1 MEIHFQLNYKMP
13 KEVIQAFHI
22 TEDTAF
28 ETYFENG
35 VLYIRALSE
44 EENKS
49 AFPDEC
55 DGDCETC
62 AFSECCPYEK
72 AESEECSVK
81 SPQFE
86 YCGNICEECRQ
97 KRDCSAVS
105 EDSDDDD
112 LTEDDLAEL
121 DCHPEDCED
130 CEYFCRHCRK
140 CVMDD

>member
-44 EENKS
+44 GENQP
-49 AFPDEC
+49 AFPEEC
-55 DGDCETC
+55 DGNCESC

-72 AESEECSVK
+72 AEPEACSVK

-86 YCGNICEECRQ
+86 H
-97 KRDCSAVS
+97 
-105 EDSDDDD
+105 DSDDDGD
-112 LTEDDLAEL
+112 ELTEDDLAEL
-121 DCHPEDCED
+121 DCHADGCEN

-140 CVMDD
+140 CVIDH

>member
-22 TEDTAF
+22 TDDTAF

-55 DGDCETC
+55 DRDCETC
-62 AFSECCPYEK
+62 AFSECCPYEEK
-72 AESEECSVK
+72 AAEGSVN
-81 SPQFE
+81 SSQFE
-86 YCGNICEECRQ
+86 YCDNVCEECRQ

>member
-44 EENKS
+44 EENQS
-49 AFPDEC
+49 AFPEEC
-55 DGDCETC
+55 DGNCESC

-72 AESEECSVK
+72 AEPEACSVK

-86 YCGNICEECRQ
+86 P
-97 KRDCSAVS
+97 
-105 EDSDDDD
+105 DSDDDGD
-112 LTEDDLAEL
+112 ELTEDGAFLKKWTKEQKYGIIVDTSKEEKR
-121 DCHPEDCED
+121 CQQPNTP
-130 CEYFCRHCRK
+130 K
-140 CVMDD
+140 TSKSQW